1 MKILMVAGTWDEQGG
16 KSSGLIKKMYDL
28 LREYDDSEINYFNGG
43 DYNDLT
49 NIILTAKQYDVI
61 FWMANVPNT
70 LPKVRNIKAINPY
83 ALVIGSKR
91 NYYKEYSFVE
101 ILNKSLEQRNNLTI
115 EFSKSNENPN
125 FKMMLFDPL
134 GTAWYDGYDLSEF
147 VDILMQRLVFL
158 LTTRRERTYSIN
170 ENIEVP
176 NNEDFF
182 EYVREVAQIFHNTI
196 EHADGV
202 TRFLGNAS
210 FRGDGVIFASRRD
223 VDKSLIDKENFVA
236 AYLGD
241 DDRVYYYGEKKPSK
255 DTVVQTRLYKLMP
268 NINFIVHSH
277 CYAEGAPFTKMPVPC
292 GALDEIDEVVNVIKN
307 FYNNDFSLNYYKIN
321 LIGHG
326 CLIFGNSLD
335 DMKNTNYI
343 TRHLPEYLE
352 RRD

>member
-1 MKILMVAGTWDEQGG
+1 MKILMVAGTWDKQGG
-16 KSSGLIKKMYDL
+16 KSSGLIKKMYGL
-28 LREYDDSEINYFNGG
+28 LSKYDDSEIDYFNGG

-49 NIILTAKQYDVI
+49 NIILTAEQYDVI

-70 LPKVRNIKAINPY
+70 LPKIRNIKAINPY

-91 NYYKEYSFVE
+91 NYYEEYSFVE

-115 EFSKSNENPN
+115 EFSKSDENPN

-147 VDILMQRLVFL
+147 VDILMQRLAFL
-158 LTTRRERTYSIN
+158 LTTKRERTYSIN

-176 NNEDFF
+176 DNEDFF

-202 TRFLGNAS
+202 TKFLGNAS

-277 CYAEGAPFTKMPVPC
+277 CYAEGAPFTKIPVPC

-352 RRD
+352 RRG

>member
-28 LREYDDSEINYFNGG
+28 LSKYDDSKIDYFNGG

-49 NIILTAKQYDVI
+49 NIIITAKQYDVI

-83 ALVIGSKR
+83 TLVIGSKR

-115 EFSKSNENPN
+115 EFSKSDENPN

-147 VDILMQRLVFL
+147 VDILMQRLAFL
-158 LTTRRERTYSIN
+158 LTTKRERTYSIN

-176 NNEDFF
+176 DNEDFF

-202 TRFLGNAS
+202 TKFLGNAS

-236 AYLGD
+236 AYLGN

>member
-1 MKILMVAGTWDEQGG
+1 
-16 KSSGLIKKMYDL
+16 
-28 LREYDDSEINYFNGG
+28 
-43 DYNDLT
+43 
-49 NIILTAKQYDVI
+49 
-61 FWMANVPNT
+61 
-70 LPKVRNIKAINPY
+70 
-83 ALVIGSKR
+83 
-91 NYYKEYSFVE
+91 
-101 ILNKSLEQRNNLTI
+101 
-115 EFSKSNENPN
+115 
-125 FKMMLFDPL
+125 
-134 GTAWYDGYDLSEF
+134 
-147 VDILMQRLVFL
+147 MQRLAFL
-158 LTTRRERTYSIN
+158 LTTRRERTYSLN
-170 ENIEVP
+170 KNIEVP

-202 TRFLGNAS
+202 TKFLGNAS